1 MKEREK
7 KPKGETGPQTGYTK
21 NDGTCNPQKGQVSKT
36 PNGVLAVGYRLQTTQ
51 VMLRTVRHH
60 MGCELRG
67 QCYNNIIR
75 MHVLPSNMPTFP
87 NPHCPSTKHIQTTTP
102 YHHVCPLLLTS
113 TTMWFHFYSCRI
125 YMYNKKFEQQ
135 EEQNMFI
142 WPSYHTTTTCFN
154 SPPSQIKKEF
164 VLYGVLHVNPFSFPP
179 TCNIQR

>member
-102 YHHVCPLLLTS
+102 YHHICPLLLTS

-125 YMYNKKFEQQ
+125 CIIKNLNNKK
-135 EEQNMFI
+135 NK
-142 WPSYHTTTTCFN
+142 TCSFGRHITPPPLA
-154 SPPSQIKKEF
+154 SIHPPSQIKKEF